1 MGLETELG
9 SSGRSASALE
19 FLSMA
24 TFLHILELLS
34 ISASHIKQSVCWMR
48 RNLGKGSVTRVY
60 SGTLLC
66 L

>member
-24 TFLHILELLS
+24 GNVLTYFRAFVYL
-34 ISASHIKQSVCWMR
+34 R
-48 RNLGKGSVTRVY
+48 VTY
-60 SGTLLC
+60 
-66 L
+66 